1 MGFVILLTSTDII
14 VLKVS
19 RLFPDFR
26 VKTDFVGLQ
35 NVTVVIIETG
45 R

>member
-19 RLFPDFR
+19 SLFPDFPSEDR
-26 VKTDFVGLQ
+26 FCGLAKR
-35 NVTVVIIETG
+35 NRG
-45 R
+45 DH